1 MMSFVLEPSSHCIA
15 GELVPSILLKSVS
28 ILFRNNNTA
37 VEGKNF
43 LLQMEGI
50 LIVMLF
56 MVVIHPEIIKEQ
68 TFENRQIQCKK
79 RNAIFRQR
87 RDYLQHTFMM

>member
-1 MMSFVLEPSSHCIA
+1 M
-15 GELVPSILLKSVS
+15 
-28 ILFRNNNTA
+28 A

-43 LLQMEGI
+43 LVQMEGI

-56 MVVIHPEIIKEQ
+56 MVAIHPEIIKEQ
-68 TFENRQIQCKK
+68 TFENRQIQSKK

-87 RDYLQHTFMM
+87 RERRYPSLFRLFTTHSHDVNTIHIVISNRPMQRKTLILN